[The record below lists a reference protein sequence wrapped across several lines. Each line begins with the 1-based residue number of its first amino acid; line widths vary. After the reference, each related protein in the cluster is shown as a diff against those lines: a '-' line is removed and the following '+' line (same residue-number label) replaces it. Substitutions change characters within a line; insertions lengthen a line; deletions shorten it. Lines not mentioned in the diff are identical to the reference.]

1 MFCCFLFQCLF
12 EIKKKKNKST
22 HARRAGETE
31 RPLLRS
37 RRVLG
42 SAEGRSLS
50 HPCGRFPDKQRLLV
64 IGAGGFRRRVGAGR
78 EGAGLAIPGQ
88 LGWAWMWR
96 KARWTRESGAGESGR
111 RWPHGT
117 GGGEW
122 FPGIWK
128 TQEAGRAQCW
138 LPGAQS
144 GRESTG
150 GAVPNPVGTRNR
162 FHGKQLLTTCCAAR
176 FLTGHRPVPVHGPGT
191 GDPGTRK

>member
-12 EIKKKKNKST
+12 EIKKKKKKHTRKES
-22 HARRAGETE
+22 RRDREAPPAKQTSPGFCRGPEPFPSVWSISGQAE
-31 RPLLRS
+31 IVGDRS
-37 RRVLG
+37 RWLQ
-42 SAEGRSLS
+42 A
-50 HPCGRFPDKQRLLV
+50 
-64 IGAGGFRRRVGAGR
+64 AGGCGEG
-78 EGAGLAIPGQ
+78 GAGLAIPGQ

-96 KARWTRESGAGESGR
+96 KARWTWESGAGESGR

-191 GDPGTRK
+191 GDPGTRE